1 MSDLV
6 EFLRARLAE
15 DKQLALAVAGTGD
28 MWWVTRLHVSQDLDP
43 VRTHCQ
49 DRERT
54 TLARCFDSARVLREV
69 AAKQAL
75 ADHLAGIIAERLPNP
90 VVPRSMA
97 KVARARAEY
106 ALRLLVLPY
115 AGHPDCRQEW
125 TP

>member
-1 MSDLV
+1 MSGIV
-6 EFLRARLAE
+6 EFLRARLDE

-69 AAKQAL
+69 AAMRHILDAISPPDPHEPGGCPDCDVIYAL
-75 ADHLAGIIAERLPNP
+75 ATIYIDYPG
-90 VVPRSMA
+90 
-97 KVARARAEY
+97 Y
-106 ALRLLVLPY
+106 
-115 AGHPDCRQEW
+115 RQEW